1 MFPVGIVG
9 SGNAAE
15 DVARLNA
22 GLGCCRAGSDPFD
35 GGGFDFDSGNLVDPA
50 VVANHHHKGQ
60 NKVGH
65 GTGRTDQDALPA
77 GTGGES
83 AGVVRW
89 GYSGR
94 AGGGI
99 AEFGE
104 VLAGHFDI
112 AAQGKQA
119 DLIVGVAVLI
129 AEEAR
134 AEAEGEGLDA
144 DPAEFGDGK
153 VAELVDHDHDTDHDD
168 KRNYSDKIVMKIMRD
183 NGIQK
188 VMKKISHKCAV
199 ITSIKRCGSLV
210 YVSSVRAV

>member
-22 GLGCCRAGSDPFD
+22 GLGCCRARSDPFD
-35 GGGFDFDSGNLVDPA
+35 GSGFDFDSGDLVDPA
-50 VVANHHHKGQ
+50 EVAHHHHKGQ

-65 GTGRTDQDALPA
+65 GTGRADQDALPA
-77 GTGGES
+77 GTGGEG
-83 AGVVRW
+83 AGVVRR
-89 GYSGR
+89 GNGSF
-94 AGGGI
+94 AFGGV

-104 VLAGHFDI
+104 VLASHFDI

-119 DLIVGVAVLI
+119 DLVVGVSVLV

-144 DPAEFGDGK
+144 DPAEFGYGK
-153 VAELVDHDHDTDHDD
+153 VAELGHHNHDTDHDD
-168 KRNYSDKIVMKIMRD
+168 KRDDSDKIVMKIMRD